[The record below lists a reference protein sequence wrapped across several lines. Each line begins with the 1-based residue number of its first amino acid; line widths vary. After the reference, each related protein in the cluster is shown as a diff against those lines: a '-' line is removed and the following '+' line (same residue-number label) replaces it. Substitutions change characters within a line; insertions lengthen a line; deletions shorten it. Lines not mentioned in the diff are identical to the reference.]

1 MLEQRLK
8 KVFIAALG
16 LPADVEVT
24 SLAYAQHPAW
34 DSVAHMQLVSAI
46 EGEFDIMLDTD
57 DVIGMS
63 SYAEA
68 VRIVRKYG
76 AE

>member
-1 MLEQRLK
+1 MQEERLK
-8 KVFIAALG
+8 KVFVSALG
-16 LPADVEVT
+16 LSPEVDVGA
-24 SLAYAQHPAW
+24 LAYAQHPAW

-63 SYAEA
+63 SFTEA
-68 VRIVRKYG
+68 TRIVQKYV
-76 AE
+76 E

>member
-1 MLEQRLK
+1 MLEDRLK
-8 KVFIAALG
+8 KVFSAALG
-16 LPADVEVT
+16 LASDVDPT
-24 SLAYAQHPAW
+24 SLACAQHPAW

-63 SYAEA
+63 SFGEA
-68 VRIVRKYG
+68 ARIVRKYG
-76 AE
+76 DG

>member
-1 MLEQRLK
+1 MLEERLK
-8 KVFIAALG
+8 KTFTSALG
-16 LPADVEVT
+16 LASDVDV
-24 SLAYAQHPAW
+24 SALAYAQHPAW

-63 SYAEA
+63 SFGEA
-68 VRIVRKYG
+68 QRIVQKYVG
-76 AE
+76 

>member
-1 MLEQRLK
+1 MLEDRLK
-8 KVFIAALG
+8 KVFSAALG
-16 LPADVEVT
+16 LASDVDPT

-63 SYAEA
+63 SFGEA
-68 VRIVRKYG
+68 ARIVRKYSDG
-76 AE
+76 

>member
-1 MLEQRLK
+1 MLEERLK
-8 KVFIAALG
+8 SVFTAALG
-16 LPADVEVT
+16 LAPEVDAS

-46 EGEFDIMLDTD
+46 ENEFDIMLDTD

-63 SYAEA
+63 SFAEA
-68 VRIVRKYG
+68 ARIVRKSG
-76 AE
+76 VE